1 MKGIYLS
8 VALLCLVFS
17 SAASAMEDCSK
28 KTNDPEVFTCA
39 ENNKNVAEKA
49 LNQEY
54 TAAKVRIDKAFK
66 SDETI
71 KKNYLD
77 VFIEAQRGWLKYRDN
92 QCKLEAH
99 IADENSNPYTV
110 FTNNCIA
117 RLDEE
122 RTAQIKQIPYDS

>member
-1 MKGIYLS
+1 MLRITKTS
-8 VALLCLVFS
+8 P
-17 SAASAMEDCSK
+17 K
-28 KTNDPEVFTCA
+28 KP
-39 ENNKNVAEKA
+39 
-49 LNQEY
+49 LIRSIL
-54 TAAKVRIDKAFK
+54 AAKVRIDKAFK
-66 SDETI
+66 ADETI

-122 RTAQIKQIPYDS
+122 RTAQIKKIPYDS

>member
-1 MKGIYLS
+1 MKKIYLS
-8 VALLCLVFS
+8 IALVCFGFS

-54 TAAKVRIDKAFK
+54 SAAKARIDKAFT
-66 SDETI
+66 SDASI
-71 KKNYLD
+71 KKNYLA
-77 VFIEAQRGWLKYRDN
+77 VFTESQRGWLKYRDN

-99 IADENSNPYTV
+99 IADENSNPYIV
-110 FTNNCIA
+110 FTNNCVA

-122 RTAQIKQIPYDS
+122 RTAQLKEIPYDA